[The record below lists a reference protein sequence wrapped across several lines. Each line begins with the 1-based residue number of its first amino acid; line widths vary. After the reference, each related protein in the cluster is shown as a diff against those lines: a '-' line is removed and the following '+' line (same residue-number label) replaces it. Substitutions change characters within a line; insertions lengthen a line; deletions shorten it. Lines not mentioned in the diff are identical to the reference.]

1 MSTGTAVGSHCN
13 GNGLGRAAARAGSFN
28 PAGRCGISTGFDTR
42 VPAGLLCPMVDGL
55 GSAAGLARRRGSVV
69 MDVVNSEESV
79 EPLELQAAGV
89 VAHRGEPL
97 DTHIAIVLFVL
108 ILISLS
114 GSVLAKYLSDLFGK
128 DDYGLLRIVLAII
141 GLWQMTFNFRLRA
154 GLHYMLARKRS
165 GEGDLPPV
173 ERATG
178 LCLAFDV
185 IAMIVLAGMLFFM
198 APHLAAWYER
208 PDATI
213 YLRLLSVFL
222 VLQPFHD
229 VVETLL
235 NANKRFAISSLATF
249 SRTLVPST
257 TALLVGWF
265 RGPGPDRLFYAIL
278 GYGLGMATVYIGWC
292 LTNIRSIRFCPHLWR
307 HRSIIVDLGRIA
319 WPVWFGEL
327 VKGAQPALLQ
337 LLAGKILLG
346 EAGVVAIAQ
355 VIIGPSEMIGW
366 AVRTVAMPLVA
377 ERRASER
384 SAIADLLIR
393 AHNYLLFPTLAVLWV
408 AGPAV
413 IRAFFAPEFH
423 DATRYLPVLVLM
435 MLGNSFVRVATWMLV
450 GAGKA
455 YVYALVMAT
464 VAVVSIPGMFL
475 SALWGHNIMAAAWWM
490 TAGWFVGVA
499 TTLIMIHAF
508 GIRLHWTKTFLAP
521 AGWALATALLVSLAM
536 YEGLALVAVAAVIG
550 VVVPVL
556 TVRKQLRS
564 LRAVAT

>member
-1 MSTGTAVGSHCN
+1 
-13 GNGLGRAAARAGSFN
+13 
-28 PAGRCGISTGFDTR
+28 
-42 VPAGLLCPMVDGL
+42 
-55 GSAAGLARRRGSVV
+55 

-79 EPLELQAAGV
+79 EPLERELTPVA
-89 VAHRGEPL
+89 AHRGEPL

-114 GSVLAKYLSDLFGK
+114 NSVLAKFLSDLFGK

-154 GLHYMLARKRS
+154 GLHYMLARQRA
-165 GEGDLPPV
+165 GEDDLPPI

-185 IAMIVLAGMLFFM
+185 IAMVVLAGMLFFM

-213 YLRLLSVFL
+213 YLRLLSIFL
-222 VLQPFHD
+222 VLQPFQD

-235 NANKRFAISSLATF
+235 NANKRFAVSSMATF

-257 TALLVGWF
+257 TALIVGWLH
-265 RGPGPDRLFYAIL
+265 GPGPDRLFYAIL
-278 GYGLGMATVYIGWC
+278 GYGLGMAVVYIGWC
-292 LTNIRSIRFCPHLWR
+292 LTNIRSIRFCPHLWKD
-307 HRSIIVDLGRIA
+307 RSIIVDLGRIA

-327 VKGAQPALLQ
+327 IKGAQPALLQ
-337 LLAGKILLG
+337 LLAGKMLLG

-377 ERRASER
+377 ERRTSER

-408 AGPAV
+408 AGPAI

-423 DATRYLPVLVLM
+423 GATRYVPVLVLM
-435 MLGNSFVRVATWMLV
+435 MLGNSFTRVATWMLV

-455 YVYALVMAT
+455 YTYAMVMAC

-490 TAGWFVGVA
+490 TAGWFTGVA
-499 TTLIMIHAF
+499 ATLWMIRAF
-508 GIRLHWTKTFLAP
+508 GIRLQWVKTFVEP
-521 AGWALATALLVSLAM
+521 AGWALGTALMVW
-536 YEGLALVAVAAVIG
+536 LALHGSLVLVAIVAAAGLVL
-550 VVVPVL
+550 PML

-564 LRAVAT
+564 LRAVAA